1 MSLNAESILSL
12 APDTSSAAAARK
24 LLSPAKWPTL
34 AGTDDVLW
42 GECQGSG
49 QQPYLVG
56 VDLRTAEY
64 ASKCS
69 CPSRKFP
76 CKHALALLLLRAG
89 DQGSW
94 TEQAPPGVLQSWLD
108 GRQARAEAPPT
119 LKSEKPADPA
129 ARAKREAA
137 RAGKITRGL
146 EELHLWLQDLI
157 REGLQAARSSS
168 YREWDAQAARLV
180 DAQAPGAARLVRQ
193 IPGELTDET
202 GEALLTHLGK
212 LSLLCE
218 GWANREALSDAQR
231 LQLLTALGQPLDTAA
246 LTAGEGRLER
256 WTVMGIHGEQDGK
269 LITRR
274 TWLRRESD
282 GRVGTLLEFAPPGGG
297 FAPELPFSSA
307 GLLDVRFVPTLHPQR
322 VLLGAAVAPIWEPA
336 ASTAPLPASIP
347 ELYAAYARALALDPW
362 LEQIG
367 FEIGPVTVL
376 ADPPEAQDAGG
387 FAVSLWGSDP
397 YLLLAQSGGQP
408 MHLFGEWDGQNFRT
422 LAFIGRAAP

>member
-1 MSLNAESILSL
+1 MLAL
-12 APDTSSAAAARK
+12 APDAAGAQAARK

-76 CKHALALLLLRAG
+76 CKHALALLLLRAAA
-89 DQGSW
+89 QGTW
-94 TEQAPPGVLQSWLD
+94 TEQPPPGTLQSWLD
-108 GRQARAEAPPT
+108 GRRARAEAPPT
-119 LKSEKPADPA
+119 LRSEKPADPA
-129 ARAKREAA
+129 AKAKREAA

-157 REGLQAARSSS
+157 REGLQAARSRS

-218 GWANREALSDAQR
+218 GWANRDALSDAER
-231 LQLLTALGQPLDTAA
+231 LQLLSALGQPLDTAA
-246 LTAGEGRLER
+246 LLAGEGKQER
-256 WTVMGIHGEQDGK
+256 WRVMGMQTEQDGK
-269 LITRR
+269 LNTRR

-282 GRVGTLLEFAPPGGG
+282 GRVGMLLEFAPPSGG
-297 FAPELPFSSA
+297 FAPELPFSSS
-307 GLLDVRFVPTLHPQR
+307 GLLDVRSVPTLHPQR
-322 VLLGAAVAPIWEPA
+322 VLLGAAAPIWEPA
-336 ASTAPLPASIP
+336 AKIVPLSASIP

-362 LEQIG
+362 LERIG
-367 FEIGPVTVL
+367 FEIGPVRVRP
-376 ADPPEAQDAGG
+376 DPPEVQDAGG
-387 FAVSLWGSDP
+387 FALTLSSSDP
-397 YLLLAQSGGQP
+397 YRLLARSRGQP
-408 MHLFGEWDGQNFRT
+408 MHLFGEWDGKVFKS
-422 LAFIGRAAP
+422 LAVVARAAP